1 MQTKTPK
8 IAEYLSLFVMTCF
21 TILAIYNK
29 QISVFYI
36 IYLCWCDEFL
46 KTLFDRL
53 RYHFKKDK
61 LQNATNYLSNTKSR
75 LFMLMVYLV
84 FIIVCFGLM
93 LDWNNT
99 DLVLGNF
106 EVFFFKNPLFN
117 FSLVTFLL
125 REVYLYANDYSYL
138 TPHHL
143 LSSGIIT
150 LHVSLVLGITLSF
163 LIKKE
168 FMVFENYTAII
179 AIIPFLILKVFFEVQ
194 EIKYNSKEKE
204 K

>member
-8 IAEYLSLFVMTCF
+8 IAEYLSLFAMTCF
-21 TILAIYNK
+21 TVLAIYNK

-36 IYLCWCDEFL
+36 IYLFWCDEFL

-53 RYHFKKDK
+53 RYYFKKDK
-61 LQNATNYLSNTKSR
+61 LQSPTNYLSNNKSR

-99 DLVLGNF
+99 DLILGNF
-106 EVFFFKNPLFN
+106 EVFLFKNTLFN
-117 FSLVTFLL
+117 FSLISFLL
-125 REVYLYANDYSYL
+125 REVYLYRNDHSVL
-138 TPHHL
+138 LPHHL

-150 LHVSLVLGITLSF
+150 LHVSLILGITFSF

-168 FMVFENYTAII
+168 FVVFENYIAVI
-179 AIIPFLILKVFFEVQ
+179 AIIPFLILKLFFEIQ
-194 EIKYNSKEKE
+194 EIKLNNKSD
-204 K
+204 